1 DRQKLLPGRH
11 VTSDV
16 KTKPGGARLLTSR
29 ASIRCSAFDVL
40 PWRSV
45 AKTGGYSMFSA
56 FPFLSPVTRHPSR
69 VTRFRDAKRQ
79 TPDPRPQTLAFP
91 LDPIRTCDS
100 STRDDYRGPLARAFR
115 VDPGVPKE
123 TRSG

>member
-1 DRQKLLPGRH
+1 EDRQKLLPGRH

-56 FPFLSPVTRHPSR
+56 FPFLSPVTCHPPPVS
-69 VTRFRDAKRQ
+69 Q
-79 TPDPRPQTLAFP
+79 TPNARHQTPKRWGETPSSLGFFNRSKRRQQRP
-91 LDPIRTCDS
+91 S
-100 STRDDYRGPLARAFR
+100 
-115 VDPGVPKE
+115 E
-123 TRSG
+123 